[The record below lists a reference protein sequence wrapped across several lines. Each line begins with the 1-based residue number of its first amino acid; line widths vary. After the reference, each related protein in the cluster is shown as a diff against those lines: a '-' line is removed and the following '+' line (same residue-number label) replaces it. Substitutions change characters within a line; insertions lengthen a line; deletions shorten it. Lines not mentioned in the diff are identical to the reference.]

1 MAENLIDLRRRIGS
15 VKNTQKITRAMKTVS
30 AAKLRRSVGEVNK
43 TVPYR
48 RKIEYLLQKIGN
60 DLESLDSPFFR
71 EDGEGKQL
79 LVVVAADKGLC
90 GSFNTNVFKR
100 TERLFAEYKEKG
112 QEVELITIGKKAGM
126 YFSKR
131 DFPMLK
137 RYDNVISRL
146 TFEDAL
152 ELSEYLQKLFLD
164 KSSAGVRFVYTKYIS
179 SGRQDVTD
187 EVLFPLSEIGDDKET
202 VSDEVEYIFEP
213 SLEQI
218 YSALLPKFI
227 NSSVYGFL
235 LQSMASEHTARMM
248 AMDLAT
254 RNASEMISNLTL
266 TMNKLRQAAITNEL
280 LEIITAT
287 EALQK

>member
-48 RKIEYLLQKIGN
+48 KKIEYLLQKIGN
-60 DLESLDSPFFR
+60 DLENLDSPFYR
-71 EDGEGKQL
+71 TDGEGKQVI
-79 LVVVAADKGLC
+79 VVVAADKGLC
-90 GSFNTNVFKR
+90 GAFNAHVIKR
-100 TERLFAEYKEKG
+100 AETLYAEYREEG
-112 QEVELITIGKKAGM
+112 VDVELITIGKKPGV
-126 YFSKR
+126 YFAKR
-131 DFPMLK
+131 EYPILK
-137 RYDNVISRL
+137 RYDSLISNL
-146 TFEDAL
+146 TFNEAM
-152 ELSEYLQKLFLD
+152 EISVYLQKLFLD
-164 KSSAGVRFVYTKYIS
+164 KEAAGVRFVFMQYIS
-179 SGRQDVTD
+179 SGKQEVTD
-187 EVLFPLSEIGDDKET
+187 EVLFPLTEIKGEDESSDD
-202 VSDEVEYIFEP
+202 VEYIFEP
-213 SLEQI
+213 SLEEI
-218 YSALLPKFI
+218 YSALLPKYI
-227 NSSVYGFL
+227 NSSVYGFM

-254 RNASEMISNLTL
+254 KNASEMISNLTL